1 MKIIAAVS
9 IGRNGRQ
16 YKAGDSLDVSP
27 SHARM
32 YVLSKQARYETGMV
46 KPAET
51 VRKSPAPSVDKKPA
65 APEPKP
71 APREQEEKTQRDTQQ
86 EEKPRKGRH
95 RRRDMRAEGDGE

>member
-71 APREQEEKTQRDTQQ
+71 APREQEEK
-86 EEKPRKGRH
+86 PRKGRH